1 MVNNQY
7 VKFVK
12 GTLSAYENCSKDPNT
27 LYFITD
33 SNGDISLYLGANL
46 ISSSIPKEEVI
57 TLTQLADVMLKS
69 DIEANSVLVYNDST
83 SQWEDVNLEDL
94 STLLSI
100 PTTEEIQEVVANVV
114 SEVIDGAPETFD
126 TLKEISDWIKEDET
140 GTEILINRVG
150 SLETEFEKQAGEIS
164 NLQTAVGDLDSLT
177 KTHTSEIS
185 NLQTS
190 VGDLNTLTQAQ
201 STNITNLQTAVGDL
215 VTLTQTQSTNITNL
229 QTSVGDL
236 GTLTQ
241 THTSNISNLQDDV
254 EELQEIIRD
263 LTVGGDVDLAG
274 YVKTAEFV
282 ATVGKLSDLI
292 REDDDTDTTNLVNEI
307 NKINARIS
315 WQTLEEI

>member
-33 SNGDISLYLGANL
+33 SNGDISLYLGASL

-94 STLLSI
+94 STLLNV

-114 SEVIDGAPETFD
+114 SGVIDGAPEAFD

-140 GTEILINRVG
+140 GTEALINRVG

-164 NLQTAVGDLDSLT
+164 NLQTA
-177 KTHTSEIS
+177 
-185 NLQTS
+185 

-236 GTLTQ
+236 NTLTQ